1 MFNDILVPVD
11 LSERQTSG
19 KVLQMATEFV
29 TKTGGRLH
37 VMTVV
42 PDYGFHYVAQFFP
55 ANYEKGMMEE
65 ADATLHAFVRS
76 YVPADLPVQHI
87 VAHGSIYKEIVRA
100 AETIGADLIFMA
112 SHTPHTSDAVIGPN
126 ARTVLRAFK
135 KSVFFVR
142 P

>member
-11 LSERQTSG
+11 LSEHETSA

-55 ANYEKGMMEE
+55 AGYETKMMD
-65 ADATLHAFVRS
+65 DAGARLHAFVRS
-76 YVPADLPVQHI
+76 YVPADLTVQHI
-87 VAHGSIYKEIVRA
+87 VAHGSIYKEIVRT
-100 AETIGADLIFMA
+100 AEKIGADLIILA
-112 SHTPHTSDAVIGPN
+112 SHTPEAADAVIGPN

-135 KSVFFVR
+135 KSVFVIR